1 MERKRIVYW
10 VLALI
15 PTLFVLFLL
24 AMINVLLMLLSI
36 IALLAGL
43 LFLKKKR
50 PGWFATRKEPE
61 PPRASMP
68 SWNSEPP
75 SVKPKV
81 YMVLAGREHGSMQ
94 RLQVNKT
101 LYSIGREDDNDFR
114 MESGKVG
121 RHHLRIEYDEME
133 DVCYAIDNGSV
144 NGTFLNSE
152 RMAPGERYR
161 LIQGD
166 RLRIDDR
173 EFEVDYANY

>member
-1 MERKRIVYW
+1 
-10 VLALI
+10 
-15 PTLFVLFLL
+15 
-24 AMINVLLMLLSI
+24 MLLCG
-36 IALLAGL
+36 A
-43 LFLKKKR
+43 R
-50 PGWFATRKEPE
+50 RRK
-61 PPRASMP
+61 
-68 SWNSEPP
+68 
-75 SVKPKV
+75 
-81 YMVLAGREHGSMQ
+81 GRRKCTQG
-94 RLQVNKT
+94 NC
-101 LYSIGREDDNDFR
+101 GGF
-114 MESGKVG
+114 G